1 MVGHFLSRLLPSLV
15 HGYAHPVYSSNT
27 HLCSLVMQYPVLR
40 NIALACSALSE
51 SRNSPQVAMVALKHY
66 SSAVTEL
73 KTSIE
78 GGSMNGSEDWLLAST
93 QLLSLFEVRVKVTQS
108 TLAVN

>member
-27 HLCSLVMQYPVLR
+27 HLCALVMQYPVLR

-51 SRNSPQVAMVALKHY
+51 SRNSPQVAMVALQHY

-78 GGSMNGSEDWLLAST
+78 SGSLNGSEDWLLAST
-93 QLLSLFEVRVKVTQS
+93 QLLSLFEVRTKVT
-108 TLAVN
+108 